1 MQESVLKNAG
11 FVTRFVAANDR
22 LQERLSATI
31 SGNNIP
37 LVRLL
42 TFGRG
47 MGGGGRMKQHQPAT
61 DVAAI
66 RRAYGQFL
74 SKGRVPRGAV
84 PDFIERSWQRSAA
97 FGVAYDRIREIGR
110 ADETDLRIVVS
121 QHGNLI
127 NLATPVMENLHHQ
140 LTGSGSVV
148 LLCSGEGFILHSMG
162 DPDFLPKA
170 QHIALKPGVSW
181 AEDQKGTNA
190 IGTAVIERQPI
201 VVYAG
206 HHYIR
211 TNHFL
216 ACSAAPVLDPFG
228 DVAGVLDITCDYRY
242 HQRHTLALVQMSVRV
257 IERQMFQHRFSSDVV
272 FNVHPEQSYLGS
284 PFDVQVAFSP
294 DGEFLAATPATCGY
308 LGLRT
313 GEFHGR
319 FEALFDAH
327 FEQILDKLR
336 SGSPSTI
343 QARLQHSGVP
353 VFLQLAHP
361 AVPSQ
366 VIPSAAIEPS
376 SQEKKL
382 SAEPARQALTL
393 EALGA
398 SDPALLVTIDKARRT
413 LGRDIPI
420 LIEGETGTGKEWF
433 ARAIHNSGPRA
444 AHEFVAL
451 NCAAIPEALMA
462 AELLGFEDG
471 EITGTKRKGAPGK
484 IQRANGGTL
493 FLDEIG
499 EMPLALQARLLNV
512 LQDRTVTPLG
522 GVPVAVDIAVVCA
535 THHSLADLV
544 RAGEFREDLYY
555 RLNGLTLQL
564 PPLRHRKDIIE
575 LAKALDAKES
585 GAARRIEISEE
596 VLQIFVHHP
605 WPGNVRQMHWVIRTA
620 IAMVEDGEVV
630 ERQHLPEDFL
640 AQMEQGTA
648 PSAAYVATTDSLEK
662 IELHAIQETIRH
674 NHGNISAA
682 ARQLGVSRTTLYRKL
697 KQTGLL
703 PS

>member
-1 MQESVLKNAG
+1 
-11 FVTRFVAANDR
+11 
-22 LQERLSATI
+22 
-31 SGNNIP
+31 
-37 LVRLL
+37 
-42 TFGRG
+42 
-47 MGGGGRMKQHQPAT
+47 MKHTQPAR

-74 SKGRVPRGAV
+74 SKGRVPRGVV

-97 FGVAYDRIREIGR
+97 YGVAYDRIREIGR
-110 ADETDLRIVVS
+110 VDETDLRIFVS
-121 QHGNLI
+121 QHGSLI
-127 NLATPVMENLHHQ
+127 NLATPVMQHLHHQ

-181 AEDQKGTNA
+181 AENQKGTNA
-190 IGTAVIERQPI
+190 IGTAVVERRPI

-206 HHYIR
+206 HHYVR

-228 DVAGVLDITCDYRY
+228 GVAGVLDITCDYRY

-257 IERQMFQHRFSSDVV
+257 IERQMFQHRFGRDLV

-294 DGEFLAATPATCGY
+294 DGEFLAATPATCNQLNLQPCG
-308 LGLRT
+308 
-313 GEFHGR
+313 FHGR
-319 FEALFDAH
+319 FEELFDASL
-327 FEQILDKLR
+327 EQTLDKLR
-336 SGSPSTI
+336 RASPSTI
-343 QARLQHSGVP
+343 QLRLQNSGVP
-353 VFLQLAHP
+353 VFVQLAHAAIP
-361 AVPSQ
+361 REV
-366 VIPSAAIEPS
+366 VPSAALEPS
-376 SQEKKL
+376 SQEQEKPRD
-382 SAEPARQALTL
+382 SVTERQALTP
-393 EALGA
+393 EALSV
-398 SDPALLVTIDKARRT
+398 SDPALLATIDKARRT
-413 LGRDIPI
+413 LGRGIPI

-451 NCAAIPEALMA
+451 NCAAIPEALLA
-462 AELLGFEDG
+462 AELFGFEDAA
-471 EITGTKRKGAPGK
+471 ITGMKGKAAPGR
-484 IQRANGGTL
+484 IQRADGGTL

-499 EMPLALQARLLNV
+499 ELPAALQARLLGV
-512 LQDRTVTPLG
+512 LQDRAVTPSG
-522 GVPVAVDIAVVCA
+522 GVPVDIDISVICA
-535 THHSLADLV
+535 THHRLADLV

-564 PPLRHRKDIIE
+564 PPLRNRKDIIE
-575 LAKALDAKES
+575 LAKALDARETRAK
-585 GAARRIEISEE
+585 RQVDMSEE

-605 WPGNVRQMHWVIRTA
+605 WPGNVRQMHSVIRTA
-620 IAMVEDGEVV
+620 IAMVDEGERV
-630 ERQHLPEDFL
+630 ERRHLPEDFL

-648 PSAAYVATTDSLEK
+648 PSAAYANSMESLEK
-662 IELHAIQETIRH
+662 IELNAIQETIRH

-697 KQTGLL
+697 KQTGL
-703 PS
+703 PDSPAGAN

>member
-1 MQESVLKNAG
+1 
-11 FVTRFVAANDR
+11 
-22 LQERLSATI
+22 
-31 SGNNIP
+31 
-37 LVRLL
+37 
-42 TFGRG
+42 
-47 MGGGGRMKQHQPAT
+47 MKQHQPTT

-74 SKGRVPRGAV
+74 SSGHVPRGIV

-110 ADETDLRIVVS
+110 VDETDLRIVVS
-121 QHGNLI
+121 RYGNLI

-181 AEDQKGTNA
+181 AENQKGTNA
-190 IGTAVIERQPI
+190 IGTAIIERQP
-201 VVYAG
+201 VVIYAG

-211 TNHFL
+211 QNHFL

-228 DVAGVLDITCDYRY
+228 EVAGVLDITCDYRY

-257 IERQMFQHRFSSDVV
+257 IERQMFQHRFSRDVV

-284 PFDVQVAFSP
+284 PFDVQVAFSS
-294 DGEFLAATPATCGY
+294 DGDFLAATPATCSQLDLQPRG
-308 LGLRT
+308 
-313 GEFHGR
+313 FHGR
-319 FEALFDAH
+319 FEELFDAP
-327 FEQILDKLR
+327 FERILGKLR
-336 SGSPSTI
+336 SASPSTI
-343 QARLQHSGVP
+343 QVRLQNNGVP
-353 VFLQLAHP
+353 VFLRLAHP
-361 AVPSQ
+361 AVPRQ
-366 VIPSAAIEPS
+366 VIPSAALEPS
-376 SQEKKL
+376 RQEGL
-382 SAEPARQALTL
+382 LPGEPVRQALTL

-398 SDPALLVTIDKARRT
+398 SDPALLITIDKARRT

-420 LIEGETGTGKEWF
+420 LIEGETGTGKEWL

-444 AHEFVAL
+444 AGDFVAL

-462 AELLGFEDG
+462 AELFGFEDG

-484 IQRANGGTL
+484 IQRAHGGTL
-493 FLDEIG
+493 FLDEVG
-499 EMPLALQARLLNV
+499 EMPPALQARLLSV
-512 LQDRTVTPLG
+512 LQDHAVTPLG
-522 GVPVAVDIAVVCA
+522 GDPIEVDIAVVCA
-535 THHSLADLV
+535 THHRLADLV
-544 RAGEFREDLYY
+544 TAGKFRADLYY
-555 RLNGLTLQL
+555 RLNGLMLQL

-585 GAARRIEISEE
+585 AGSRRVDISEE
-596 VLQIFVHHP
+596 VLQLFVHHP
-605 WPGNVRQMHWVIRTA
+605 WPGNVRQMHFVIRTA
-620 IAMVEDGEVV
+620 IAMVDEGELV
-630 ERQHLPEDFL
+630 ERRHLPEDFL

-648 PSAAYVATTDSLEK
+648 PSAACVTTTDSLEK
-662 IELHAIQETIRH
+662 IELHAIQETIRQ

-697 KQTGLL
+697 KQTVIL
-703 PS
+703 PAGGPGDRHSPGRDRGI

>member
-1 MQESVLKNAG
+1 
-11 FVTRFVAANDR
+11 
-22 LQERLSATI
+22 
-31 SGNNIP
+31 
-37 LVRLL
+37 
-42 TFGRG
+42 
-47 MGGGGRMKQHQPAT
+47 MKHHQPAT

-74 SKGRVPRGAV
+74 SKGRVPRGVV

-121 QHGNLI
+121 QYGNLI

-181 AEDQKGTNA
+181 AENLKGTNA
-190 IGTAVIERQPI
+190 IGTAIVERQP
-201 VVYAG
+201 VVIYAG

-211 TNHFL
+211 QNHFL

-228 DVAGVLDITCDYRY
+228 EVAGVLDITCDYRY

-257 IERQMFQHRFSSDVV
+257 IERQMFQHRFSRDVV
-272 FNVHPEQSYLGS
+272 FNAHPEQNYLGS

-294 DGEFLAATPATCGY
+294 DGEFLAATPATCSQLDLQPG
-308 LGLRT
+308 G
-313 GEFHGR
+313 FHGR
-319 FEALFDAH
+319 FGELFDAS

-336 SGSPSTI
+336 SASPSTI
-343 QARLQHSGVP
+343 QVRLRHSGVP
-353 VFLQLAHP
+353 VFLRLAHP
-361 AVPSQ
+361 AVPRQ
-366 VIPSAAIEPS
+366 VIPSAALEPS
-376 SQEKKL
+376 SQEKQL
-382 SAEPARQALTL
+382 SGDQVPQALTL

-444 AHEFVAL
+444 AGEFVAL

-462 AELLGFEDG
+462 AELFGFEDG
-471 EITGTKRKGAPGK
+471 EVTGTKRKGLPGK
-484 IQRANGGTL
+484 IQRADGGTL

-499 EMPLALQARLLNV
+499 EMPPALQARLLSV
-512 LQDRTVTPLG
+512 LQDRAVTPLG
-522 GVPVAVDIAVVCA
+522 GVPVKVDIAVVCA
-535 THHSLADLV
+535 THHRLADLV

-575 LAKALDAKES
+575 LAKALDAKET
-585 GAARRIEISEE
+585 GAARRIDISEE

-605 WPGNVRQMHWVIRTA
+605 WPGNVRQMHSVIRTA
-620 IAMVEDGEVV
+620 IAMVDDGELV
-630 ERQHLPEDFL
+630 ERRHLPDDFL
-640 AQMEQGTA
+640 AQMKQGTA
-648 PSAAYVATTDSLEK
+648 PSAAYVSSIDSLEN

-697 KQTGLL
+697 KQAGLVHSGV
-703 PS
+703 PEVRDSMARDRDV

>member
-1 MQESVLKNAG
+1 
-11 FVTRFVAANDR
+11 
-22 LQERLSATI
+22 
-31 SGNNIP
+31 
-37 LVRLL
+37 
-42 TFGRG
+42 
-47 MGGGGRMKQHQPAT
+47 MKHTQPAS

-74 SKGRVPRGAV
+74 SKGRVPRGVV

-97 FGVAYDRIREIGR
+97 YGVAYDRIREIGR
-110 ADETDLRIVVS
+110 VDETDLRIFVS
-121 QHGNLI
+121 QHGSLI
-127 NLATPVMENLHHQ
+127 NLATPVMQHLHHQ

-181 AEDQKGTNA
+181 AENQKGTNA
-190 IGTAVIERQPI
+190 IGTAVVERRPI

-206 HHYIR
+206 HHYVR

-228 DVAGVLDITCDYRY
+228 GVAGVLDITCDYRY

-257 IERQMFQHRFSSDVV
+257 IERQMFQHRFGRDLV

-294 DGEFLAATPATCGY
+294 DGEFLAATPATCNQLNLQPCG
-308 LGLRT
+308 
-313 GEFHGR
+313 FHGR
-319 FEALFDAH
+319 FEELFDASL
-327 FEQILDKLR
+327 EQTLDKLR
-336 SGSPSTI
+336 RASPSTI
-343 QARLQHSGVP
+343 QLRLQNSGVP
-353 VFLQLAHP
+353 VFVQLAHAAIP
-361 AVPSQ
+361 REV
-366 VIPSAAIEPS
+366 VPSAALEPS
-376 SQEKKL
+376 SQEQEKPRD
-382 SAEPARQALTL
+382 SVTERQALTP
-393 EALGA
+393 EALSV
-398 SDPALLVTIDKARRT
+398 SDPALLATIDKARRT
-413 LGRDIPI
+413 LGRGIPI

-451 NCAAIPEALMA
+451 NCAAIPEALLA
-462 AELLGFEDG
+462 AELFGFEDAA
-471 EITGTKRKGAPGK
+471 ITGTKGKAAPGR
-484 IQRANGGTL
+484 IQRADGGTL

-499 EMPLALQARLLNV
+499 ELPAALQARLLGV
-512 LQDRTVTPLG
+512 LQDRAVTPSG
-522 GVPVAVDIAVVCA
+522 GVPVDIDISVICA
-535 THHSLADLV
+535 THHRLADLV

-564 PPLRHRKDIIE
+564 PPLRNRKDIIE
-575 LAKALDAKES
+575 LAKALDARETRAK
-585 GAARRIEISEE
+585 RQVDMSEE

-605 WPGNVRQMHWVIRTA
+605 WPGNVRQMHSVIRTA
-620 IAMVEDGEVV
+620 IAMVDEGERV
-630 ERQHLPEDFL
+630 ERRHLPEDFL

-648 PSAAYVATTDSLEK
+648 PSAAYANSMESLEK
-662 IELHAIQETIRH
+662 IELNAIQETIRH

-697 KQTGLL
+697 KQTGL
-703 PS
+703 PDSPAGAN